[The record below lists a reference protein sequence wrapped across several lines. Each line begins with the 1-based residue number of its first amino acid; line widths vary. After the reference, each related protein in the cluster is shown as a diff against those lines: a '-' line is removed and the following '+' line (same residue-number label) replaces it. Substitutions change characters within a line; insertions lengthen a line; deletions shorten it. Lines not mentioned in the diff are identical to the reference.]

1 MSSSDITGRSASG
14 QNMWRSFMRV
24 FVTGA
29 SGWIGSAVVPE
40 LLNAGHE
47 VLGLARSDA
56 AAASIVA
63 LGADVHRG
71 GLDDPDSLR
80 AGAAASDGVVHLAY
94 NHDFSNMEQA
104 AETDRRA
111 IEAIGGALEGTGGP
125 FLVASGTLGLAT
137 GRPGTERD
145 MPDPS
150 GHPRIANAQAAL
162 SFATRGVRSSVVRF
176 APTVHGAGDH
186 GFVAVLVG
194 IARDKGVSA
203 YIDDGA
209 NRWPAV
215 HRLDASSLVGRAVD
229 DAPAGSVLHATAEQ
243 GVPTRAIAEAIGRG
257 LDLPVISV
265 PAEQASE
272 HFGWLGRFF
281 GVDCPAS
288 NDLTRQ
294 LLGWEPT
301 HPGLIEDLEEGHYF
315 QARPVAAASAT

>member
-1 MSSSDITGRSASG
+1 MSSSDITGRAR
-14 QNMWRSFMRV
+14 QATRHLEVFEMRI

-40 LLNAGHE
+40 LLDAGHQ

-56 AAASIVA
+56 SAASIAA

-94 NHDFSNMEQA
+94 NHDFSAMAQA
-104 AETDRRA
+104 AQTDRQA
-111 IEAIGGALEGTGGP
+111 IEALGATLEGTGAP
-125 FLVASGTLGLAT
+125 FLIASGALGLTT
-137 GRPGTERD
+137 GRAATEHD

-150 GHPRIANAQAAL
+150 HHPRIANAQAAL
-162 SFATRGVRSSVVRF
+162 DFATRGVRSSVVRF

-186 GFVAVLVG
+186 GFMAVLVA

-203 YIDDGA
+203 YIDDGT

-215 HRLDASSLVGRAVD
+215 HRQDAAAVVARAVD
-229 DAPAGSVLHATAEQ
+229 DAPAGSVVHAIAEQ
-243 GVPTRAIAEAIGRG
+243 GVPTRAIAEVIGRQLG
-257 LDLPVISV
+257 LPVVSV

-272 HFGWLGRFF
+272 HFGWLGGFF
-281 GVDCPAS
+281 AADCPAS
-288 NDLTRQ
+288 SDLTRQ

-301 HPGLIEDLEEGHYF
+301 HPGLIEDLEAGHYF
-315 QARPVAAASAT
+315 HSRPAAAA

>member
-1 MSSSDITGRSASG
+1 
-14 QNMWRSFMRV
+14 MRV

-47 VLGLARSDA
+47 VLGLARSEA
-56 AAASIVA
+56 AAASIAA

-94 NHDFSNMEQA
+94 KHDFSASQQA
-104 AETDRRA
+104 AETDRQA
-111 IEAIGGALEGTGGP
+111 IEAIGATLEGTGGP
-125 FLVASGTLGLAT
+125 FLIASGALGLTTERAA
-137 GRPGTERD
+137 TERD

-150 GHPRIANAQAAL
+150 GHPRIANAAVAL
-162 SFATRGVRSSVVRF
+162 SFAARGVRSSVVRF
-176 APTVHGAGDH
+176 APTVHGPGDY

-203 YIDDGA
+203 YIEDGT

-215 HRLDASSLVGRAVD
+215 HRLDAAALVARAVD
-229 DAPAGSVLHATAEQ
+229 DAPAGSVVHAIAEQ
-243 GVPTRAIAEAIGRG
+243 GVPTRAIAEVIGRQ
-257 LDLPVISV
+257 LDLPVVSV

-272 HFGWLGRFF
+272 HFGWLGPFF
-281 GVDCPAS
+281 AADCPTS

-301 HPGLIEDLEEGHYF
+301 HPGLIEDLEAGHYF
-315 QARPVAAASAT
+315 HERPAAAA